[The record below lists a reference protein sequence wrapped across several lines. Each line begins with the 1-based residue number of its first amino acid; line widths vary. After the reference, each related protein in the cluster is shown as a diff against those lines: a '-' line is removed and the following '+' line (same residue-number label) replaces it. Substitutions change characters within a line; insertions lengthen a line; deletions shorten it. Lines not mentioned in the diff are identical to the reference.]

1 MFEWDPFD
9 EFEKVEKRMK
19 ESFRKIF
26 DDVENEF
33 STVQG
38 MPLQV
43 KDEDNE
49 LVIRAELPGFE
60 KEDVGVK
67 LTADTVEIAAHKK
80 EERHEQSEK
89 IFKSERK
96 MNAIRRAITLPGEVN
111 SKAANVNFEKGI
123 LTIRVPKKN
132 SKKIKERRQ
141 N

>member
-111 SKAANVNFEKGI
+111 SKA
-123 LTIRVPKKN
+123 
-132 SKKIKERRQ
+132 
-141 N
+141 